1 MFVFSV
7 LAEYSIILTITGK
20 IRKRKL
26 REERVMNSLQNIF
39 TEILIAWHKY
49 SINYDSQSTS
59 N

>member
-26 REERVMNSLQNIF
+26 REEQVMNSLQNIF
-39 TEILIAWHKY
+39 TEILIPTFAMAQIFH
-49 SINYDSQSTS
+49 QL
-59 N
+59 